1 MLNINQKKTRI
12 ALIKK
17 ISQFYLLL
25 TVSERMLRKHGLREW
40 KSQLRNE
47 NYETEPN
54 KNPRIEKNENLDD
67 LNSSLEMM
75 EKLGN

>member
-1 MLNINQKKTRI
+1 
-12 ALIKK
+12 
-17 ISQFYLLL
+17 
-25 TVSERMLRKHGLREW
+25 MLRKHGLREW

-54 KNPRIEKNENLDD
+54 KNPRIENNENLDD